1 MNLHSENFPQRPA
14 WIEIDLGKLRRN
26 LQLIR
31 QDLPRGVK
39 FLAVVKDEAYG
50 HGALDIARIAIEEG
64 AWGFG
69 LSTLEEAMT
78 LRDAGITAP
87 LLLFGERQE
96 AELEWCVAHDL
107 TVCLNEPNTVRKLAK
122 VAANFAKQVPV
133 HVKIHTGMSR
143 YGVRWDE
150 ALPLIEQAVAEKSL
164 RLEGV
169 MSHFSQ
175 SDETDKTFANLQF
188 ARFSEVLQA
197 LAARGIT
204 VPLRHACNSGG
215 FLDLPHA
222 HLDMVRIGLLMF
234 GVFPS
239 TVCRR
244 IPGIEPVMSVKARIA
259 AIQKLL
265 PGEVV
270 GYGMRYT
277 AQTERRIAILPIGY
291 GDGFPRV
298 RNEGAAL
305 IHGQRAPLI
314 GGTAM
319 DALMVDI
326 TDIPQAQMWDEA
338 VIMGRQG
345 DQEITVH
352 DLAKLKNSVSY
363 EVLTSWR
370 LRLRR
375 KSVNGET
382 KFQPRMDTDEHG
394 FKTSATIHVCLLDEG
409 VDVWRPVSA
418 EHIRDNIYKITETPP
433 DNAEKWQFACGDN
446 VCCQDKRFSD
456 GKSGLVAYKKIAE

>member
-1 MNLHSENFPQRPA
+1 MDFDEKKFPRRPA
-14 WIEIDLGKLRRN
+14 WVEIDLGKLRRN

-31 QDLPRGVK
+31 RDLPREVQL
-39 FLAVVKDEAYG
+39 LAVVKDEAYG
-50 HGALDIARIAIEEG
+50 HGALDVARVAVEEG

-87 LLLFGERQE
+87 LLLLGERRE
-96 AELEWCVAHDL
+96 TELEWCVAHNL
-107 TVCLNEPNTVRKLAK
+107 TVCVNEPHTVRALAK
-122 VAANFAKQVPV
+122 IAANFGKQVPV

-150 ALPLIEQAVAEKSL
+150 ALPLIEQIVAEKSL

-169 MSHFSQ
+169 MTHFSQ

-188 ARFSEVLQA
+188 ARFSEVLRA
-197 LAARGIT
+197 LEQRKIS
-204 VPLRHACNSGG
+204 VKLRHACNSGG

-222 HLDMVRIGLLMF
+222 HLDMVRVGILMY

-239 TVCRR
+239 SVCRR

-259 AIQKLL
+259 AIQKLK

-277 AQTERRIAILPIGY
+277 TPGERRIAVLPIGY

-298 RNEGAAL
+298 RNQGGTL
-305 IHGQRAPLI
+305 IHGKRAPLI
-314 GGTAM
+314 GGIAM

-326 TDIPQAQMWDEA
+326 TDIPEAQMWDEA

-345 DQEITVH
+345 GEEITVH
-352 DLAKLKNSVSY
+352 DIAKLKNSVSY

-375 KSVNGET
+375 KSVNSELRP
-382 KFQPRMDTDEHG
+382 QRIENARA
-394 FKTSATIHVCLLDEG
+394 SEVITI
-409 VDVWRPVSA
+409 
-418 EHIRDNIYKITETPP
+418 K
-433 DNAEKWQFACGDN
+433 
-446 VCCQDKRFSD
+446 
-456 GKSGLVAYKKIAE
+456 